1 MVFAALQDIQLFQ
14 VETSRKLLKNPET
27 TLIPLQSGQGAES
40 STENCNP
47 FVKTELA
54 DFTID
59 HDDSLDNLSNFDG
72 SSHDNYFFD
81 DDCEMTSDSVPPQ
94 IKLEDKSNPA
104 PETQDILSLS
114 SSDDDQD
121 QHSADSDFDPDNQ
134 RSPLIKIITQN
145 LNKKLI

>member
-1 MVFAALQDIQLFQ
+1 MFQ

-40 STENCNP
+40 SSESCSP
-47 FVKTELA
+47 IVKTELA

-59 HDDSLDNLSNFDG
+59 HDDSFDNLSNFDG

-81 DDCEMTSDSVPPQ
+81 DDCEMTSDSANPQ

-104 PETQDILSLS
+104 PETQDILS

-121 QHSADSDFDPDNQ
+121 QHSSDSDFDPDNQ
-134 RSPLIKIITQN
+134 RSPLIKIFTLN
-145 LNKKLI
+145 LNKN